1 MFAMLSRLVL
11 RYHRLIGL
19 VAVLPVL
26 LWGLSGLSHPIL
38 TRLQPQPAAMTPPP
52 ALLAAVPAAERAG
65 LPPLSALL
73 EGQGVAQVERARLM
87 QWNGRLVWQ
96 LTLPAVAERVYVD
109 AHSGAV
115 LDGLDRELA
124 VVLAR
129 HYTGE
134 ATRAI
139 ASVTLVSEF
148 SDDYL
153 YVNRLLPVWRV
164 EFAGGDRLRAF
175 VETSPLRLA
184 TLDNTLKSRFGTLF
198 RNLHS
203 WMFIGNE
210 RLRDALMTVFLLAAF
225 GSALGG
231 LWLYGHFLRREA
243 VGERLR
249 PARRWHRRIGVVAA
263 VGALMFSGSALLHL
277 WLLDKSRH
285 EAAPWPR
292 SSEALPARLLTL
304 APAQLPLGEGESLQL
319 LAMDG
324 VPVWQLSPPARAM
337 VGKTAHAGHD
347 AHSSHKHKHGQ
358 GSAHAGHGE
367 HQQGTDA
374 VAAKAHGAHGHGAG
388 AAMKPAEQD
397 RYFTAAGEPVENGP
411 DTHARL
417 LATAHIG
424 LPPERITQ
432 VEKITRFEGEYG
444 FINKRL
450 PVYRVGYDTPDKL
463 AVFVETVSGVTAAEV
478 RAPQRVEGWTFA
490 YLHKWTFLDP
500 LGKDLRDALAGLM
513 ALLIV
518 VTVLLGLRLVW
529 RRRTV

>member
-65 LPPLSALL
+65 LPPLSGLL
-73 EGQGVAQVERARLM
+73 AGQGVAQVERARLM
-87 QWNGRLVWQ
+87 QWNGRPVWQ
-96 LTLPAVAERVYVD
+96 LTLPAVAERRYLD

-134 ATRAI
+134 ASRAI

-249 PARRWHRRIGVVAA
+249 PARRWHRRIGLVAA
-263 VGALMFSGSALLHL
+263 VGALMFSGSAMLHL

-285 EAAPWPR
+285 EAAPWPH
-292 SSEALPARLLTL
+292 SGEALPAAALTL
-304 APAQLPLGEGESLQL
+304 APAQLPMGEGESLQL

-324 VPVWQLSPPARAM
+324 APVWQLSPPARAM

-347 AHSSHKHKHGQ
+347 AHSSHKHGQ
-358 GSAHAGHGE
+358 GGAHAGHGA
-367 HQQGTDA
+367 QRGG
-374 VAAKAHGAHGHGAG
+374 V
-388 AAMKPAEQD
+388 KPAEQD
-397 RYFTAAGEPVENGP
+397 RYFTAAGELIESGP
-411 DTHARL
+411 ETHARL
-417 LATAHIG
+417 LATTHTG
-424 LPPERITQ
+424 LPAERITQ

-450 PVYRVGYDTPDKL
+450 PVYRVGYDTKDKL

-478 RAPQRVEGWTFA
+478 RAPQRVEGWSFA

-518 VTVLLGLRLVW
+518 VTVLLGLRLVL
-529 RRRTV
+529 RRRAA